1 METVACQPSLSLRFP
16 GKECWNGLPFPSP
29 CDPSD
34 SESERVS
41 CAGRQILYNWATRKA
56 PLLLLLQCVLSH
68 THKIPCKCS
77 HHSWNLCCSKVNC
90 SFFPLVAM
98 RCCHLEEPRPC
109 PLLLPLSEQVQ
120 PPSEALEV
128 SRSMLSEGSY
138 SKLPIHHLSTQ
149 LSIHPPTHHSSIV
162 PSIHS

>member
-1 METVACQPSLSLRFP
+1 MIPTLGVFS
-16 GKECWNGLPFPSP
+16 FPSP
-29 CDPSD
+29 TAISMLRTASSMWLPPTSATLETHILEGVKKVKRL
-34 SESERVS
+34 ST
-41 CAGRQILYNWATRKA
+41 QIWA
-56 PLLLLLQCVLSH
+56 QGY
-68 THKIPCKCS
+68 
-77 HHSWNLCCSKVNC
+77 CSKVNC

-138 SKLPIHHLSTQ
+138 SKPPIHHLSTQ